1 MRNKYFFKL
10 WITILLIML
19 IIGLNITGN
28 FYLSVGLVLVALI
41 GFVIIILLL
50 LYDNIG
56 LLFKKIQCQINH
68 STVKFLAS
76 LLKMK
81 ILYLIIQETENY

>member
-56 LLFKKIQCQINH
+56 LLLKKIK
-68 STVKFLAS
+68 SWLT
-76 LLKMK
+76 K
-81 ILYLIIQETENY
+81 IK

>member
-28 FYLSVGLVLVALI
+28 FYLSVGLVVVALI

-56 LLFKKIQCQINH
+56 LLFKKIK
-68 STVKFLAS
+68 SWLT
-76 LLKMK
+76 K
-81 ILYLIIQETENY
+81 IK

>member
-19 IIGLNITGN
+19 IICLNITGN

-56 LLFKKIQCQINH
+56 LLFKKIK
-68 STVKFLAS
+68 SWLT
-76 LLKMK
+76 K
-81 ILYLIIQETENY
+81 IK

>member
-1 MRNKYFFKL
+1 
-10 WITILLIML
+10 ML

-56 LLFKKIQCQINH
+56 LLFKKIK
-68 STVKFLAS
+68 SWLT
-76 LLKMK
+76 K
-81 ILYLIIQETENY
+81 IK

>member
-56 LLFKKIQCQINH
+56 LLFKKIK
-68 STVKFLAS
+68 SWLT
-76 LLKMK
+76 K
-81 ILYLIIQETENY
+81 IK

>member
-10 WITILLIML
+10 LITILLIIL

-28 FYLSVGLVLVALI
+28 FYLSVGLVVVALI

-56 LLFKKIQCQINH
+56 LLFKKIK
-68 STVKFLAS
+68 SWLT
-76 LLKMK
+76 K
-81 ILYLIIQETENY
+81 IK

>member
-56 LLFKKIQCQINH
+56 LLFKKIK
-68 STVKFLAS
+68 SWVT
-76 LLKMK
+76 K
-81 ILYLIIQETENY
+81 IK

>member
-28 FYLSVGLVLVALI
+28 FYLSVGLVVVALI

-50 LYDNIG
+50 LYNNIG
-56 LLFKKIQCQINH
+56 LLFKKIK
-68 STVKFLAS
+68 SWLT
-76 LLKMK
+76 K
-81 ILYLIIQETENY
+81 IK

>member
-1 MRNKYFFKL
+1 MRNKYYFKL

-56 LLFKKIQCQINH
+56 LLLKKIK
-68 STVKFLAS
+68 SWLT
-76 LLKMK
+76 K
-81 ILYLIIQETENY
+81 IK